1 MSFVHAP
8 LSKLMRCW
16 LTLALLLLAS
26 PLAYNAE
33 QLVPVADAKQT
44 PAESSYVHNQLIIKL
59 SNGRTISDLDAF
71 NHLNGVALSEKIIHG
86 RASRADLDRLY
97 LLEFFS
103 TVDVQNLVAR
113 YENNPHVEFA
123 EPNFRYSLD
132 IFPNDPEFSKLW
144 GLHNTGQLGGTPGK
158 DIDAPQAW
166 DITADSSQIV
176 VGVIDTGVNYNHPDL
191 AANMWRNPGEIPNNS
206 IDDDGNG
213 FVDDYHGYDFARC
226 LRFNPPGTVCNVTKP
241 RDGDPMDDTGHGT
254 HVAGTIGAVGNNTL
268 GVTGVSWKAK
278 IMAIKALTP
287 VGGLTSDL
295 IDAVNYATMMNV
307 KLTSNSWGGGG
318 FSQSL
323 FNAIQAA
330 RGADAL
336 FVASAGNGGSD
347 GIGDNN
353 DASPHYPSSYN
364 LENIIAVAAT
374 DLNDN
379 LTTFSNYG
387 ATSVDL
393 AAPGDL
399 IFSTWYK
406 VEPSFADVSFD
417 STMIDGIPMEFSPS
431 TSEPGITAI
440 AQYAD
445 LGLPENFA
453 GTSFSG
459 KIAVMKRG
467 SITFGEK
474 TTNAMDAGAI
484 GAIIFNN
491 IDGMFS
497 GTLGGAGN
505 WIPTAS
511 ISKSDGEFLAAQ
523 LPRQVTF
530 RIIASNY
537 VYLSGTSMSTPH
549 VSGAAALLRA
559 RLPAASYTGIK
570 NMILSSTD
578 PLPSLAGRTVTGGR
592 LNLFKTLDLFDF
604 TMSNSGGITVGPK
617 TVGSTTLTLALNAGG
632 PQTVSLSCSGLPSG
646 GSCSFNPSSGLPSF
660 SSILT
665 IGVSTSTPVGS
676 FIITVTATGGG
687 QTHTTALMLTV
698 GLVGDINT
706 DCSVNIVDLAAVGA
720 AFGSTPATSNWN
732 PNADLNDDFAVNII
746 DLTIIGS
753 RFGRTCP

>member
-1 MSFVHAP
+1 MSLVQAP
-8 LSKLMRCW
+8 LSKLIRGW
-16 LTLALLLLAS
+16 LTLTLLLLSS
-26 PLAYNAE
+26 PSAFSAE
-33 QLVPVADAKQT
+33 QPVLAADAKQT

-59 SNGRTISDLDAF
+59 RNGMTINDIEAF
-71 NHLNGVALSEKIIHG
+71 NHMNGVALSEKVIHG
-86 RASRADLDRLY
+86 RASRADLDHLY
-97 LLEFFS
+97 LLEFS
-103 TVDVQNLVAR
+103 SIVNVQELVSR

-123 EPNFRYSLD
+123 EPNFVYSLD
-132 IFPNDPEFSKLW
+132 IFPHDPEFSKLW

-166 DITADSSQIV
+166 DISADSSQIV

-191 AANMWRNPGEIPNNS
+191 AANMWKNPGEIPSNS

-213 FVDDYHGYDFARC
+213 FVDDYYGYDFARC
-226 LRFNPPGTVCNVTKP
+226 LKFNPPGTVCTVTKP

-268 GVTGVSWKAK
+268 GVTGVSWKAR

-318 FSQSL
+318 FSQAL
-323 FNAIQAA
+323 FDAIQAA

-374 DLNDN
+374 DVNDN
-379 LTTFSNYG
+379 LTTFSNFG
-387 ATSVDL
+387 AISVDL

-406 VEPSFADVSFD
+406 VDPSFADIRLD
-417 STMIDGIPMEFSPS
+417 STTIDGIPMEFSPV
-431 TSEPGITAI
+431 TSGTGITAM
-440 AQYAD
+440 AQYAG
-445 LGLPENFA
+445 LGFPENFT

-474 TTNAMDAGAI
+474 VANAMDAGAI
-484 GAIIFNN
+484 GAVIFNN
-491 IDGMFS
+491 IDGMFV
-497 GTLGGAGN
+497 GTLGSAGN

-537 VYLSGTSMSTPH
+537 AYLSGTSMSTPH

-559 RLPAASYTGIK
+559 RLPAASYSGIK
-570 NMILSSTD
+570 NMILSNTD
-578 PLPSLAGRTVTGGR
+578 PLPSLTGKTVTGGR
-592 LNLFKTLDLFDF
+592 LNLFNVLNLFDF
-604 TMSNSGGITVGPK
+604 ALSNSGGITVGPK
-617 TVGSTTLTLALNAGG
+617 TVGSTTLTIALNAGG

-646 GSCSFNPSSGLPSF
+646 GACSFNPSSGLPSF

-665 IGVSTSTPVGS
+665 ITVSTSTPLGS
-676 FIITVTATGGG
+676 FTITVTATGGG
-687 QTHTTALMLTV
+687 QTRTTGLMLTV

-706 DCSVNIVDLAAVGA
+706 DCSVNIIDLATVGA

-732 PNADLNDDFAVNII
+732 PNADLNNDLTVNII
-746 DLTIIGS
+746 DLAIIGS
-753 RFGRTCP
+753 RFGRICS